1 MNALSFLI
9 VCIAGWMNRHQNHVI
24 DYLTEEIRVL
34 KEQLGRQPRF
44 DDVQRRRLAVKGKLL
59 GRKGLFRFASI
70 VTPDTL
76 LGWHRRLVALKYDSS
91 TRRRPG
97 RPQTAAD
104 LRELIL
110 RMARENRSWGYTRI
124 QGALANL
131 RHEVGRGTIAKILRE
146 AGIDPAPGRRKG
158 TTWKEFLRMH
168 WDVLAATDFFTV
180 EVWTAFGL
188 VRYHVLFVLRLMTRE
203 VHIAGIVREPGEQ
216 WMKQMARNL
225 TDSSDGFL
233 RGCRFLIHDR
243 SALFSEQFRTILES
257 GGVEPVR
264 LPARSPNLNAFAER
278 FVRSIRES
286 CLERVVM
293 MGESSLRRAIS
304 EFVSH
309 YHQERN
315 HQGLGNTIIR
325 PEFSEFPTTGRVH
338 SRTRLGGM
346 LRYYYREAA

>member
-1 MNALSFLI
+1 
-9 VCIAGWMNRHQNHVI
+9 
-24 DYLTEEIRVL
+24 
-34 KEQLGRQPRF
+34 
-44 DDVQRRRLAVKGKLL
+44 
-59 GRKGLFRFASI
+59 
-70 VTPDTL
+70 
-76 LGWHRRLVALKYDSS
+76 
-91 TRRRPG
+91 
-97 RPQTAAD
+97 
-104 LRELIL
+104 
-110 RMARENRSWGYTRI
+110 
-124 QGALANL
+124 
-131 RHEVGRGTIAKILRE
+131 
-146 AGIDPAPGRRKG
+146 
-158 TTWKEFLRMH
+158 MH

-286 CLERVVM
+286 CLEQVVM